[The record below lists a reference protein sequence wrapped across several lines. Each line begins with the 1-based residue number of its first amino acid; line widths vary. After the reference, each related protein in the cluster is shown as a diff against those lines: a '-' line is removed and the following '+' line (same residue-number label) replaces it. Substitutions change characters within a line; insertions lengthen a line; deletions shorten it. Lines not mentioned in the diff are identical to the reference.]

1 MTRGRG
7 LPSDLQYFSTSTP
20 RVPGVPRSRVLESD
34 RGDSVGH
41 TPVLSRDIAASMPA
55 NVPRNVKPFRAR
67 IHYRIVFNEVGETIQ
82 DLRNL
87 SHVYRS
93 LADPTTGVFS
103 PLLSILSCYSYQLSK
118 LCTSLDM
125 FIVTSVQGIFYLGTA
140 PDY

>member
-1 MTRGRG
+1 MYTVYAAESAINLRNCVY
-7 LPSDLQYFSTSTP
+7 LCVLWPYATSP
-20 RVPGVPRSRVLESD
+20 A

-87 SHVYRS
+87 LHVY
-93 LADPTTGVFS
+93 
-103 PLLSILSCYSYQLSK
+103 
-118 LCTSLDM
+118 
-125 FIVTSVQGIFYLGTA
+125 
-140 PDY
+140 

>member
-34 RGDSVGH
+34 RGID
-41 TPVLSRDIAASMPA
+41 ASMPA